1 MCSQHSS
8 LVRGALTPPPATHS
22 ISSADEQTSVMLLTR
37 LCCPVSQVGLKEGA
51 LVCPLDGRRFLVK
64 KGIPN
69 LLLDEHEV

>member
-1 MCSQHSS
+1 
-8 LVRGALTPPPATHS
+8 
-22 ISSADEQTSVMLLTR
+22 MLLTC
-37 LCCPVSQVGLKEGA
+37 LCYLFLQVGLKEGA